1 MTSMDIA
8 IPIRTVPDPVEE
20 LDPDPDGTDIDR
32 EWTEFVLNEFDEHAI
47 EEAVLLKER
56 RDEGDTITVIAID
69 DGLADVEQMLYTAA
83 AKGVDRLIRIDNVP
97 TGISTNEAASL
108 FADVLHDEEFDAV
121 FTGVQS
127 AEDRDGQL
135 AGMLGHDIDLPHISV
150 ITEVVVEDGQLVVE
164 KEFAG
169 GVTANYAVDT
179 PAVLGIQAASEPPR
193 YVPVSQIRRAMR
205 GADIEAIDAD
215 SLDSGAAPGSEVTS
229 LHEPE
234 RGEEAAMLSGSPEE
248 TAGEIV
254 EILADNGIEV

>member
-1 MTSMDIA
+1 MDIA

-32 EWTEFVLNEFDEHAI
+32 EWTEFVLNEFAEHAI

-56 RDEGDTITVIAID
+56 RDADDTITVVALD

-83 AKGVDRLIRIDNVP
+83 AKGVDRLVRIGGAP
-97 TGISTNEAASL
+97 SGLSTNEAASL
-108 FADVLHDEEFDAV
+108 FSSFLQGEDFDAV

-135 AGMLGHDIDLPHISV
+135 AGMLGHDLDLPHISV
-150 ITEVVVEDGQLVVE
+150 ITEVVVEDGELIVE

-169 GVTANYAVDT
+169 GVTANYAVET
-179 PAVLGIQAASEPPR
+179 PAVVGIQAASEPPR

-205 GADIEAIDAD
+205 GADIEELEAGE
-215 SLDSGAAPGSEVTS
+215 LDSGAGPGSDVIS

-234 RGEEAAMLSGSPEE
+234 RGEEAEMLSGSADE
-248 TAGEIV
+248 TASEII
-254 EILADNGIEV
+254 EIMADNGMEV